1 MQAKH
6 QTKKKIKR
14 EINRLTFKLKNTVNN
29 TIFNAV
35 IYKLNI
41 ITKSRSEA
49 VKKRHDQK
57 LSKLRRKN
65 DFSFTNDV
73 SKFVKSTVL
82 HNFSSYSLTR
92 EEQIALSFGLEQHIP
107 IITNRNLIH
116 TEFEHFHKN
125 LLTQSAF
132 TCPELTI
139 KTLEQGKKYV

>member
-1 MQAKH
+1 M
-6 QTKKKIKR
+6 
-14 EINRLTFKLKNTVNN
+14 TFKLKNTVNN

-41 ITKSRSEA
+41 TTKSLSEA

-65 DFSFTNDV
+65 DFSFTNV

-107 IITNRNLIH
+107 IITNRNLIQ